1 MWLLAIDF
9 YQFLLSWME
18 KKYFKNNKHHRTIFL
33 SSMIICICSNAFTCY
48 FLRKFTFN
56 QNWYLELIVTTED
69 MQYSCPI
76 KLNFVDSCKALIQIM
91 HSILV
96 SIWQL
101 FLINVFYFLI
111 SSIVNVFHEFFVHHI
126 IIGIYSLKEHK
137 QYYIN
142 FVSECLIFEIQQFG
156 KCIYM
161 SKYMFYIIQRQVL
174 HLASRTRYHCIF
186 SRNQGILALFVW

>member
-1 MWLLAIDF
+1 M
-9 YQFLLSWME
+9 
-18 KKYFKNNKHHRTIFL
+18 
-33 SSMIICICSNAFTCY
+33 ICILSNAFTCY

-101 FLINVFYFLI
+101 FLINIFYFLI
-111 SSIVNVFHEFFVHHI
+111 SNIVNVFHEFFLHHI
-126 IIGIYSLKEHK
+126 IIGIYSIKRTQTILY
-137 QYYIN
+137 QFCIGMFN
-142 FVSECLIFEIQQFG
+142 FWNSAIKKMYLHT
-156 KCIYM
+156 
-161 SKYMFYIIQRQVL
+161 KYMFYIIQRQVL

-186 SRNQGILALFVW
+186 LRNQGILALFVW